1 MFKMKQVA
9 AHLLFVT
16 SLILGVSIFLPS
28 GVLATSTAPDI
39 MGQLNAGS
47 QAAGYGT
54 EAQDIRI
61 TVAKGIQLVL
71 SLLGIVFVV
80 LVVYAGFLIFTAAG
94 NEENVSKAKK
104 IISYAVIGLIII
116 LSAYS
121 ITSFV
126 TSRIIAETAGQQ

>member
-1 MFKMKQVA
+1 MQKMKGLVVR
-9 AHLLFVT
+9 LLLTTFLIVGMFVF
-16 SLILGVSIFLPS
+16 SPS
-28 GVLATSTAPDI
+28 GVLATTTGPDI

-61 TVAKGIQLVL
+61 TVARVIQLVL
-71 SLLGIVFVV
+71 SLLGIIFVV
-80 LVVYAGFLIFTAAG
+80 LTVYAGFLIFTAAG
-94 NEENVSKAKK
+94 NEENLSKGKK
-104 IISYAVIGLIII
+104 IIGYAVIGFIII

-126 TSRIIAETAGQQ
+126 TSRIVAETIGQP

>member
-1 MFKMKQVA
+1 MNSIKKLVI
-9 AHLLFVT
+9 H
-16 SLILGVSIFLPS
+16 SLLGVAMVIGIFVFLPS
-28 GVLATSTAPDI
+28 GSLATSNAPDI

-61 TVAKGIQLVL
+61 TVAKGIQMVL
-71 SLLGIVFVV
+71 SLLGIVFLV

-94 NEENVSKAKK
+94 NEENLSKAKK
-104 IISYAVIGLIII
+104 IIGYAVVGFIII

-126 TSRIIAETAGQQ
+126 TSRILAETTGQQ

>member
-1 MFKMKQVA
+1 MQKMKALAVRV
-9 AHLLFVT
+9 LFT
-16 SLILGVSIFLPS
+16 SFLMFGVFVFSPA
-28 GVLATSTAPDI
+28 GALATTTGPDI

-71 SLLGIVFVV
+71 SLLGIMFVV

-94 NEENVSKAKK
+94 NEENLSKAKK
-104 IISYAVIGLIII
+104 IIGYAVVGLIII

-126 TSRIIAETAGQQ
+126 TSRILAETIGQQ

>member
-1 MFKMKQVA
+1 MQKMKGLVV
-9 AHLLFVT
+9 HLLFT
-16 SLILGVSIFLPS
+16 SFLIFGVFVFSPS
-28 GVLATSTAPDI
+28 SALATTTGPDI

-61 TVAKGIQLVL
+61 TVAKGIQLLL
-71 SLLGIVFVV
+71 SFLGIIFVV
-80 LVVYAGFLIFTAAG
+80 LTVYAGFLIFTAAG
-94 NEENVSKAKK
+94 NEENLSKAKK
-104 IISYAVIGLIII
+104 IIGYAVIGFIII

-126 TSRIIAETAGQQ
+126 TSRIVAETMGQQ